1 MVRQI
6 EESWIQTRKKELP
19 EIHPGD
25 WITVYWKIKEG
36 ERERIQP
43 FTGLV
48 IQIRNQG
55 IRTTITVR
63 KVTEGVGVERIFPLY
78 SPLLDRIEVH
88 RQGKP
93 RRARLFYVREKV
105 FTQVKIRERKP
116 KNQKQPQDTDQSASP
131 SSNV

>member
-1 MVRQI
+1 MDLVRQI

-78 SPLLDRIEVH
+78 SPLLDRIEVL

-116 KNQKQPQDTDQSASP
+116 KNQNQNNNNQPTPTSDS
-131 SSNV
+131 